1 MTSLLDADPKDKK
14 PSVPLP
20 PLSLISTGIGADGIS
35 LYVGNADG
43 ARDVVTLAKTGI
55 TVVVNCAVNLDI
67 NYVADP
73 TVPAEPGKCAVGNAP
88 IRSYKIGLI
97 DGPGNPVHMML
108 AGYYILD
115 GALKQVLP
123 ERISYPNRAR
133 GHVLVHCR
141 GGRSRSIALAALFLH
156 KVQPDQFP
164 TLELAI
170 DHARKMRGLPEDEY
184 YKAPKPVLIE
194 AARKAS
200 AAIDQLEGL

>member
-1 MTSLLDADPKDKK
+1 M
-14 PSVPLP
+14 
-20 PLSLISTGIGADGIS
+20 
-35 LYVGNADG
+35 
-43 ARDVVTLAKTGI
+43 
-55 TVVVNCAVNLDI
+55 VVNCAVNLDI

-73 TVPAEPGKCAVGNAP
+73 LIPAEPGKCAVGHAP
-88 IRSYKIGLI
+88 VRSYKIGLI
-97 DGPGNPVHMML
+97 DGPGNPVNMLL

-123 ERISYPNRAR
+123 ERFSYPNRQR

-156 KVQPDQFP
+156 KAQPELFP
-164 TLELAI
+164 TLDHAI
-170 DHARKMRGLPEDEY
+170 DHARLQRGLPEDEF

-200 AAIDQLEGL
+200 AAIDLLEGL